1 MTGYLSLTLYILAIL
16 IVFAACRLHV
26 HRNGSRFPAFRT
38 AGVLVF
44 CSILFHLLPPLRHLS
59 VFRIIYALSGE
70 YLDLFWITFYFSTA
84 IILASDYRH
93 TVVHIAVITALS
105 LFAAVGISTVPVRD
119 LSRDGA
125 YTLKPCTV
133 TLLDR
138 LDSECIIT
146 WYRTDSYAESLS
158 GTALSML
165 LDRYERQNRE
175 HLRFYARDPVQ
186 NISPAFPEK
195 LGLVPLADG
204 NYSGILIEYRGSSR
218 LVPVIAGHT
227 LAEYELTRSIESL
240 VEGSREYPLQVLVL
254 GNPGSGHDHLQ
265 LLLEHAEFTLVP
277 VDNPENGLDERVP
290 LVVIGSRFATGPV
303 ARSIDEFLNRGG
315 NALVMVS
322 GIEIDSTGD
331 WSARTKSGDP
341 VIELLRRRGIAIQ
354 DRLLRDKNHYT
365 IIMNALDDAGIRT
378 VPYPYWI
385 RIPESGFLNGHS
397 VFSGVPAIQ
406 LYWPSP
412 VTIDDSA
419 GIPLMETGKNAQ
431 ADHAPFDTR
440 PLVNSGETVWS
451 GEGSFIVGVIRDDG
465 SRLIVIPDE
474 HAVASLNDFT
484 GAWDNYTFF
493 VNCAEWISGREHIT
507 TLKRR
512 EPSSFALVRRLFP

>member
-16 IVFAACRLHV
+16 LVFAACRLHV
-26 HRNGSRFPAFRT
+26 RRTGSRFPTLRT

-44 CSILFHLLPPLRHLS
+44 FSVIFHVLPPLRHLS

-70 YLDLFWITFYFSTA
+70 YLDLFWITFFFSTA
-84 IILASDYRH
+84 ILLASNYRH
-93 TVVHIAVITALS
+93 RAVHLAVITALS
-105 LFAAVGISTVPVRD
+105 LFAAAGFTAVPVRD

-133 TLLDR
+133 ALLDQ

-146 WYRTDSYAESLS
+146 WYRTDSYAQSLP
-158 GTALSML
+158 GTALSIL
-165 LDRYERQNRE
+165 LDRYGRQNRE
-175 HLRFYARDPVQ
+175 QLRFYARDPVRD
-186 NISPAFPEK
+186 ISPAFPEK
-195 LGLVPLADG
+195 IGLVPLADG
-204 NYSGILIEYRGSSR
+204 DYSGILIEYRGSSR

-254 GNPGSGHDHLQ
+254 GNPGSGHDRLQ
-265 LLLEHAEFTLVP
+265 LLLEHAGFTLVP
-277 VDNPENGLDERVP
+277 VGNPEKCLDERVP
-290 LVVIGSRFATGPV
+290 LVVIGSRFATEPV

-322 GIEIDSTGD
+322 GTEVDTTGD
-331 WSARTKSGDP
+331 WSARIKSGDP
-341 VIELLRRRGIAIQ
+341 VIALLRRRGIAVQ

-365 IIMNALDDAGIRT
+365 IIMNALDEAEVRT
-378 VPYPYWI
+378 VPYPYWV
-385 RIPESGFLNGHS
+385 RIPESGFLRGHS
-397 VFSGVPAIQ
+397 VFSGVPALQ

-412 VTIDDSA
+412 VSIDGSA
-419 GIPLMETGKNAQ
+419 GIPLMQTGKNAQ
-431 ADHAPFDTR
+431 EDHAPFDTR
-440 PLVNSGETVWS
+440 PLVTSGETIWK
-451 GEGSFIVGVIRDDG
+451 GKDSFTVGVIRDDG

-474 HAVASLNDFT
+474 HAVSALNDFT
-484 GAWDNYTFF
+484 GSWDNYTFF